1 MYLTREIAHIMILQ
15 EIQYIEIPEGHY
27 GKPAQYLSESLEAR
41 LVRIIRKNPRFKLED
56 SIPIYALV
64 RANGHARKRQFR
76 IIIVQRFDVDRCRRC
91 LDKFT
96 QQ

>member
-15 EIQYIEIPEGHY
+15 EIQHIEIPEGHH
-27 GKPAQYLSESLEAR
+27 GKLAQYLSESLEAR
-41 LVRIIRKNPRFKLED
+41 FVRIIRKDPRFKLED
-56 SIPIYALV
+56 PIPIYAVV
-64 RANGHARKRQFR
+64 RAEGHARKRQFR
-76 IIIVQRFDVDRCRRC
+76 IIIVQRFDVDRRRSG